1 MAVPGAAQ
9 AARYQG
15 PGEVSDRALLRAL
28 QSGRARCAG
37 SSLDPDEW
45 FPVSPNVRVARIQAA
60 RAIAL
65 CTACPVRAE
74 CLEFA
79 MRNWTDGSGE
89 GVWGGFVAA
98 ERRAIRRRWLL
109 GVSVTELLDQQP
121 EGQQP
126 VSKPPALAPHVPAP
140 PWLTR
145 QRRNQP
151 YVGCA
156 ELTAYRYGGCA
167 GPVSPRHMAG
177 AGPQGGSVRPL
188 LSRLLR
194 FFMLVTESR
203 NCILSATLQRA
214 YHEHTT
220 PSAKSEARAHS
231 GTSMTGPAVIDQH
244 PGG

>member
-1 MAVPGAAQ
+1 MAVSGAAQ

-15 PGEVSDRALLRAL
+15 PGEVSDKALLRVL

-98 ERRAIRRRWLL
+98 ERRVIRRRWLL
-109 GVSVTELLDQQP
+109 GVSVAELLDQP
-121 EGQQP
+121 PVGQ
-126 VSKPPALAPHVPAP
+126 PPA
-140 PWLTR
+140 R
-145 QRRNQP
+145 
-151 YVGCA
+151 
-156 ELTAYRYGGCA
+156 
-167 GPVSPRHMAG
+167 AG
-177 AGPQGGSVRPL
+177 AAVDGAV
-188 LSRLLR
+188 
-194 FFMLVTESR
+194 
-203 NCILSATLQRA
+203 A
-214 YHEHTT
+214 
-220 PSAKSEARAHS
+220 AK
-231 GTSMTGPAVIDQH
+231 PAAC
-244 PGG
+244 GMR